1 METQGVND
9 PTRRD
14 TRQRALVYEI
24 VAASPAHP
32 TAEWVYARAR
42 RRMPRISLGTVYR
55 NLQVLAREGRIR
67 ALDAFG
73 RTTRYDADLS
83 THHHFVCTGCGAIRD
98 VPKPPEED
106 ERLREL
112 FAIPDFTITGH
123 RLEFEGR
130 CAQCSPTRKRERA
143 RSAESKREKRR
154 VPCPH

>member
-1 METQGVND
+1 MEPEND
-9 PTRRD
+9 PARRD

-24 VAASPAHP
+24 VAASLEHP

-42 RRMPRISLGTVYR
+42 RRIPRISLGTVYR

-67 ALDAFG
+67 ALDAWG
-73 RTTRYDADLS
+73 KTTRYDADLS
-83 THHHFVCTGCGAIRD
+83 AHHHFVCTGCGAIRD

-106 ERLREL
+106 ERLRQL

-130 CAQCSPTRKRERA
+130 CAHCSSPRKREKA
-143 RSAESKREKRR
+143 RPAESKREKRST
-154 VPCPH
+154 PCPH

>member
-1 METQGVND
+1 MEPEND
-9 PTRRD
+9 PARRD

-24 VAASPAHP
+24 VASSLEHP

-42 RRMPRISLGTVYR
+42 RRIPRISLGTVYR

-67 ALDAFG
+67 AIDAWG
-73 RTTRYDADLS
+73 KTTRYDADLS

-106 ERLREL
+106 ERLRQL
-112 FAIPDFTITGH
+112 FSIPDFTITGH

-130 CAQCSPTRKRERA
+130 CAHCSPPRKQGE
-143 RSAESKREKRR
+143 SLPAEAKKEKRR
-154 VPCPH
+154 TPCPH

>member
-1 METQGVND
+1 MDRENVDNA
-9 PTRRD
+9 PRRD

-24 VAASPAHP
+24 VAASPTHP

-55 NLQVLAREGRIR
+55 NLQVLAQEGRIR
-67 ALDAFG
+67 ALDAWG
-73 RTTRYDADLS
+73 KTTRYDADLS
-83 THHHFVCTGCGAIRD
+83 AHHHFVCTGCGAIRD

-106 ERLREL
+106 ERLRQL

-130 CAQCSPTRKRERA
+130 CAHCSPPRRREKA
-143 RSAESKREKRR
+143 AAAEPQTEKRR
-154 VPCPH
+154 VACPH